1 MVHCTSGDQVGSA
14 ESDDDIDDPADE
26 NFEEFMLMIVEDT
39 AEGGLNAQDA
49 LSGEPLWRR

>member
-1 MVHCTSGDQVGSA
+1 MGSA